1 MRQNKHYYD
10 MNDIATRFIS
20 ILRERIDTEAGQSI
34 ILKMVGEMDSER
46 RNIIADECEDMVK
59 FQNYLSEDE
68 ADCIVRKFVNFDG
81 SKGPH
86 WDDPDSAF
94 SATSALGI
102 EYEKAGEY
110 NRWVFF
116 AVMNM
121 VWSDEWGVL
130 RNYAASEQEMRVCA
144 ELALARLEDEDKV
157 FSVRKYFGL

>member
-1 MRQNKHYYD
+1 

-46 RNIIADECEDMVK
+46 LNIIADECEDMVK

-86 WDDPDSAF
+86 WSDPDAAF
-94 SATSALGI
+94 RAVQALGMT
-102 EYEKAGEY
+102 YEEEGESSTAGL
-110 NRWVFF
+110 
-116 AVMNM
+116 
-121 VWSDEWGVL
+121 S
-130 RNYAASEQEMRVCA
+130 SP
-144 ELALARLEDEDKV
+144 
-157 FSVRKYFGL
+157 S